1 MKLRVQTDAARNI
14 AVRGILRRHGG
25 GHRCSRCSLCKS
37 ENNVFDNFT
46 VEMWRGPQ
54 TAWGK
59 ACSAAWENLW
69 MAWPLSRRH
78 VFKSDSGACV
88 LEEVASWTPLLNSN
102 CERRGWIFFT
112 GFRVGHMYHMY
123 HTAQHNKKNMIPS
136 LELSRRLKRIFSH
149 HSYHSCSSGQHWSTC
164 LGAKLPGISS
174 CIEGLD
180 GAPAFNLGGWAS
192 LKNLHGGH
200 GVGIAADTL
209 KSIASMLASMF
220 NSTLKWENNKKLY
233 IRNYIYSQH

>member
-14 AVRGILRRHGG
+14 AVRGVLRRHGG

-88 LEEVASWTPLLNSN
+88 LEEVVSWTPLLNSN

-149 HSYHSCSSGQHWSTC
+149 HSYHSCSSGQHWSTWC
-164 LGAKLPGISS
+164 NLCFVYMIYRKTEETTNQFFCVQPLALHLQGALPDRQDSLS
-174 CIEGLD
+174 LSMPFLD
-180 GAPAFNLGGWAS
+180 RLSNLTACKI
-192 LKNLHGGH
+192 LK
-200 GVGIAADTL
+200 GVPPSRCHHDDVIQQ
-209 KSIASMLASMF
+209 KV
-220 NSTLKWENNKKLY
+220 
-233 IRNYIYSQH
+233 

>member
-1 MKLRVQTDAARNI
+1 
-14 AVRGILRRHGG
+14 
-25 GHRCSRCSLCKS
+25 
-37 ENNVFDNFT
+37 
-46 VEMWRGPQ
+46 
-54 TAWGK
+54 
-59 ACSAAWENLW
+59 
-69 MAWPLSRRH
+69 
-78 VFKSDSGACV
+78 VFKSDSAACV
-88 LEEVASWTPLLNSN
+88 LEEVVSWTPLLNST

-123 HTAQHNKKNMIPS
+123 HTAQHNKQIMIPS

-180 GAPAFNLGGWAS
+180 GAPAFNLGSWAS
-192 LKNLHGGH
+192 LKNLHDGH
-200 GVGIAADTL
+200 GVGIAAGRL

-220 NSTLKWENNKKLY
+220 NSTLK
-233 IRNYIYSQH
+233 